1 MYKFNSLIKNV
12 NKSDDFF
19 YVNSPYD
26 GRITGAV
33 EIPRAEDIE
42 KAFFNA
48 ENSFRNTMK
57 KMPAFQRAEILYK
70 TSQLIKQNHE
80 ELSQLIASEGG
91 KPLKDARIEVT
102 RAINTVKMSGDE
114 ALNLNGSQLS
124 LDRAKGSENHLAF
137 TIKEPIG
144 TVLAIS
150 AFNHPVNLICH
161 QAATAIAAGN
171 SLIIKPSEKTPL
183 SCFKIAQ
190 YLIESGLPEDCISVL
205 PLTGQETEKIIG
217 DNRLRFVS
225 FIGNASVG
233 WKIPKLIAPGVGYA
247 LEHGGTATAL
257 IDKSADIDNAVIS
270 VTKGGYYHAG
280 QVCVSTQNV
289 FVHESKFEEFLSK
302 FNENVI
308 KLKTGDPNDD
318 TIDVGPIITTQK
330 AEEILGQ
337 INEAISLG
345 AELILGGELMENNC
359 ITPTILTNTN
369 YDMKVMNSEIFGPV
383 VNVNSFNSIDKVIED
398 CNNTPY
404 AFQNAVYA
412 QDIDVALY
420 FARNIDSKAVIIND
434 STAFRV
440 DWMPFG
446 GAKEAG
452 FKVGGIKFSINDLVE
467 EKLIIIKQK
476 LL

>member
-1 MYKFNSLIKNV
+1 MYKLNSLIKNV
-12 NKSDDFF
+12 HRSDDFF
-19 YVNSPYD
+19 YVNSPFD
-26 GRITGAV
+26 GRTIGTV
-33 EIPRAEDIE
+33 EIPRYEDIE
-42 KAFFNA
+42 QAFQNA
-48 ENSFRNTMK
+48 ETSFKNTLK

-70 TSQLIKQNHE
+70 TSQLIKHNHE
-80 ELSQLIASEGG
+80 ELSRLIASEGG

-102 RAINTVKMSGDE
+102 RAVNTVKMSGDE

-124 LDRAKGSENHLAF
+124 MDRAKGSENHLAF

-144 TVLAIS
+144 PVLAIS

-190 YLIESGLPEDCISVL
+190 FMIESGLPEDCISVL
-205 PLTGQETEKIIG
+205 PLTGPETERIIG
-217 DNRLRFVS
+217 DKRLRFVS
-225 FIGNASVG
+225 FIGNAVVG

-289 FVHESKFEEFLSK
+289 FVHESIFDEFITKFK
-302 FNENVI
+302 ENVL
-308 KLKTGDPNDD
+308 KLKTGDPNDE
-318 TIDVGPIITTQK
+318 TMDVGPIISAHK
-330 AEEILGQ
+330 AEEIISQ
-337 INEAISLG
+337 INEAIYQG
-345 AELILGGELMENNC
+345 AELILGGELLENNC
-359 ITPTILTNTN
+359 ISPTILTNTN
-369 YDMKVMNSEIFGPV
+369 YDMKIMNSEIFGPV
-383 VNVNSFNSIDKVIED
+383 VNVNSFNSMDKVIQD
-398 CNNTPY
+398 CNVTPF

-467 EKLIIIKQK
+467 EKLIIIKQR
-476 LL
+476 LI